1 MDRQKVI
8 GDTILAAQDTMYAL
22 QMWLGL
28 LEGWRE
34 SGQAEPDDFMDAC
47 QQLKDANLWQWAN
60 QAGGHGI
67 EALSQAVGL
76 AGNEV
81 NDRYRW

>member
-8 GDTILAAQDTMYAL
+8 GDTILAAQDTMCVL
-22 QMWLGL
+22 QMWLSL

-34 SGQAEPDDFMDAC
+34 SDQAEPDDFMDAC
-47 QQLKDANLWQWAN
+47 QQLKDANLWQWVN

-81 NDRYRW
+81 NDRYGW

>member
-8 GDTILAAQDTMYAL
+8 GDTILAAQ
-22 QMWLGL
+22 
-28 LEGWRE
+28 
-34 SGQAEPDDFMDAC
+34 EPDDFMDAC

-76 AGNEV
+76 TGNEV
-81 NDRYRW
+81 NERYRW

>member
-47 QQLKDANLWQWAN
+47 QQLKDANLWQ
-60 QAGGHGI
+60 
-67 EALSQAVGL
+67 
-76 AGNEV
+76 
-81 NDRYRW
+81 